1 MQVFR
6 NNNLNIADVNA
17 MTKAKNAGNILSS
30 FKAGDKVKVVVNPEG
45 RVTELH
51 LLNGSRFIRQANGS
65 YIFKK

>member
-1 MQVFR
+1 M
-6 NNNLNIADVNA
+6 NA